1 MSRYSNFGAGIGDVL
16 RRLPGAMAADFALRF
31 ASVGTGSTESVLIL
45 DSTVGLAPGDAI
57 NVTAQDGEP
66 TGETRVIQS
75 VDSPTQLTLEE
86 LLFAAPVSGDM
97 VNSGPSTILAALA
110 DAEARVEAHLP
121 DRYRRMLTRV
131 EGELIVTGADAGQ
144 TDAELALGPAS
155 ALTLYDN
162 YRGDYADRSPDDA
175 MGTSTYSLD
184 ADGVTVHFSPP
195 LAAGARIA
203 ADYEHQLADGV
214 GVLADLV
221 AELAAARLARFVLGH
236 QPDFV
241 QTLLAEADQRLD
253 ALADGRTAVPELD
266 AVRLYEDWEH
276 RPGGIRAG
284 ALDRR

>member
-1 MSRYSNFGAGIGDVL
+1 MSRYSHFGAGIGDVL
-16 RRLPGAMAADFALRF
+16 RRLPGALAADFALRF

-45 DSTVGLAPGDAI
+45 DSTVGLAPGDAV
-57 NVTAQDGEP
+57 NVTGQDGDP
-66 TGETRVIQS
+66 TGETRVVHS
-75 VDSPTQLTLEE
+75 VDSPTQVTLEDP
-86 LLFAAPVSGDM
+86 LSAAPVSGDM
-97 VNSGPSTILAALA
+97 VNSGPSTILAALD
-110 DAEARVEAHLP
+110 DAQARVEAHLP

-131 EGELIVTGADAGQ
+131 EGELIVPQ
-144 TDAELALGPAS
+144 AEPSQSQATLALGPATT
-155 ALTLYDN
+155 LVLYDN
-162 YRGDYADRSPDDA
+162 YRGQYADRSPDDA

-203 ADYEHQLADGV
+203 ADYEHELTDGV

-241 QTLLAEADQRLD
+241 QALLAEADQRLD
-253 ALADGRTAVPELD
+253 ALAAGRTAVPELD